1 MPKNG
6 EGMHNMTVII
16 DGDSLQIAD
25 IRRVALGAKV
35 ALSDDI
41 AVRAKLAA
49 SRDVIRSGVAKGE
62 QIYGVTTLFGGMAD
76 QYVGPEQLVDVQRLA
91 LWQHKSTTGPRLP
104 TEDVR
109 AAMLLRANSL
119 AKGASGV
126 RIEIIERFV
135 TFLNAGAH
143 PHVYQR
149 GSIGASGDLVPLSY
163 IGAAILGLDKSFQV
177 DLDGETL
184 DSHVA
189 LARLNLAPL
198 ALEPKEGLA
207 LNNGT
212 GACTGVAANAAA
224 RALDLLAL
232 TLGIHALYAQAML
245 STDQSFHPF
254 IHMMKPHCGQ
264 VWTAGEMARLVKGS
278 KVIRNEAAGDRGGR
292 SGKLIQDRYSLR
304 CLPQYLGPIVDG
316 LINSARQI
324 QVEANCA
331 NDNPLIDPVSGE
343 IFHTGNFLAQY
354 TGVAMDQSRYFLGLL
369 AKHVDT
375 QIALLMTPEFSYGLS
390 PSLVGNMASGTN
402 VGLKSL
408 QLGGNS
414 MMPLISFFG
423 QSIVDRFPTH
433 AEQFNQNINSQAMN
447 SANLARESLNVL
459 EHYLTVA
466 LFCGVQ
472 AVELRAKLTADTYDA
487 RSILSPATVPL
498 YEAAR
503 RAAVGEP
510 DPARSMHW
518 DDFDGFIQPRI
529 EALLEDVI
537 ARASTFDAVS
547 DVRSSLTALLN

>member
-1 MPKNG
+1 MA
-6 EGMHNMTVII
+6 VII
-16 DGDSLQIAD
+16 DGESLRVDD
-25 IRRVALGAKV
+25 IRQVALGGKV
-35 ALSDDI
+35 ELSMAQ
-41 AVRAKLAA
+41 AVRQRLEA
-49 SRDVIRSGVAKGE
+49 SRNVIRSGVEKGE

-76 QYVGPEQLVDVQRLA
+76 QYVGPDQLEEVQRLA

-104 TEDVR
+104 EADVR

-119 AKGASGV
+119 MKGASGI
-126 RIEIIERFV
+126 RTEIIERFV
-135 TFLNAGAH
+135 TFLNAKAH

-149 GSIGASGDLVPLSY
+149 GSIGASGDLVPLAY
-163 IGAAILGLDKSFQV
+163 IAGAILGLDDSFLV
-177 DLDGETL
+177 DIDGETL
-184 DSHVA
+184 GSHAA
-189 LARLNLAPL
+189 LARLGLSPL
-198 ALEPKEGLA
+198 TLEPKEGLA

-212 GACTGVAANAAA
+212 GACTGVAANAAT

-232 TLGIHALYAQAML
+232 TLGIHALFAQAL
-245 STDQSFHPF
+245 ISTDQSFHPF
-254 IHMMKPHCGQ
+254 IHRMKPHSGQ
-264 VWTAGEMARLVKGS
+264 VWTADEMARLVRGS
-278 KVIRNEAAGDRGGR
+278 KVIRNEAAGDRAGR
-292 SGKLIQDRYSLR
+292 TGKLIQDRYSLR

-316 LINSARQI
+316 LVNAARQI

-331 NDNPLIDPVSGE
+331 NDNPLIDPESGE

-354 TGVAMDQSRYFLGLL
+354 TGVAMDQTRYFLGLL
-369 AKHVDT
+369 AKHIDT
-375 QIALLMTPEFSYGLS
+375 QIALLMTPEFSYGLN
-390 PSLVGNMASGTN
+390 PSLVGNMDSGTN

-414 MMPLISFFG
+414 MMPLISFYG

-447 SANLARESLNVL
+447 SANLARESLDVL

-472 AVELRAKLTADTYDA
+472 AVELRSKLAADTYDA
-487 RSILSPATVPL
+487 RAILSPATAPL

-503 RAAVGEP
+503 RAAAGEP

-529 EALLEDVI
+529 EALLADVL
-537 ARASTFDAVS
+537 ARGATFDAVAE
-547 DVRSSLTALLN
+547 VRASVIRLLD